1 MIWLSWRQF
10 RTQAIVAG
18 CVLAVLAILLL
29 VTGFGLAHLYHV
41 SGLVNCPN
49 KHSCHKALVLFTN
62 ELRGSVYEFVFYI
75 AIGLI
80 YLGPALIGAFWGAP
94 LVAREVE
101 TGTLRLAWSQSV
113 SRSRWLLIKVA
124 MLAVAAMAVAGLMSL
139 MLYLW
144 SRPALRSGQVR
155 LGPRP
160 DTGLSISRLT
170 PLLFGTNG
178 VAPLGYAAF
187 AFAVGLAAGVLIKR
201 TLPAMAV
208 TLAVL
213 ALVLVAWPTWIRPH
227 LITPVQSTV
236 ALRAQSVEGLSIS
249 SHAIS
254 LIVGA
259 NKPGAWVI
267 SDHGGHRRWYQP
279 LALPARRLRPARPHP
294 SPTRTASTRLSRCTS
309 RRRSAS
315 SRPAGSGRSKVTRP
329 APTCCS
335 PSCWRPP
342 APGGSTAAASHD
354 PP

>member
-18 CVLAVLAILLL
+18 SVLAVLAILLL
-29 VTGFGLAHLYHV
+29 STGFGLAHLYHV
-41 SGLVNCPN
+41 SGLAGCQA
-49 KHSCHKALVLFTN
+49 KHSCHNALALFSSG
-62 ELRGSVYEFVFYI
+62 LRGSVYEFVFYI

-113 SRSRWLLIKVA
+113 SRSRWLIVKIA
-124 MLAVAAMAVAGLMSL
+124 MLGLAAMAMTGLLSL
-139 MLYLW
+139 MLYWW
-144 SRPALRSGQVR
+144 SQPAYEAAALA
-155 LGPRP
+155 RP

-187 AFAVGLAAGVLIKR
+187 AFAVGLAASVLIKR

-208 TLAVL
+208 TLAIVG
-213 ALVLVAWPTWIRPH
+213 LVLIAWPNWVRPH

-259 NKPGAWVI
+259 NRPSSWVLSDMAVNSAGRPYTGPPTHACAAVSQSYQDCINSIIALHLKEAI
-267 SDHGGHRRWYQP
+267 SFEPASRFWALQGYEAGTYLL
-279 LALPARRLRPARPHP
+279 LAVVLAAACTWWINRRRLA
-294 SPTRTASTRLSRCTS
+294 
-309 RRRSAS
+309 
-315 SRPAGSGRSKVTRP
+315 
-329 APTCCS
+329 
-335 PSCWRPP
+335 
-342 APGGSTAAASHD
+342 
-354 PP
+354 

>member
-18 CVLAVLAILLL
+18 SVLAVLAILLL
-29 VTGFGLAHLYHV
+29 STGFGLAHLYHV
-41 SGLVNCPN
+41 SGLAGCQA
-49 KHSCHKALVLFTN
+49 KHSCHNALVLFSSG
-62 ELRGSVYEFVFYI
+62 LRGSVYEFVFYI

-113 SRSRWLLIKVA
+113 SRSRWLIVKIA
-124 MLAVAAMAVAGLMSL
+124 MLGLAGMAVTGLLSL
-139 MLYLW
+139 MLYWW
-144 SRPALRSGQVR
+144 SQPAYEAAALA
-155 LGPRP
+155 RP

-208 TLAVL
+208 TLAIVG
-213 ALVLVAWPTWIRPH
+213 LVLIAWPNWVRPH

-249 SHAIS
+249 GHAIS

-259 NKPGAWVI
+259 NKPSSWVL
-267 SDHGGHRRWYQP
+267 SDM
-279 LALPARRLRPARPHP
+279 AVNPAA
-294 SPTRTASTRLSRCTS
+294 AI
-309 RRRSAS
+309 RRSADS
-315 SRPAGSGRSKVTRP
+315 GLHGRIPVLPGLHQLDCRAAPQGGDQLRAASRFWALQGYETGAYLLLAVVL
-329 APTCCS
+329 
-335 PSCWRPP
+335 
-342 APGGSTAAASHD
+342 AAACTWWINRRRLA
-354 PP
+354 